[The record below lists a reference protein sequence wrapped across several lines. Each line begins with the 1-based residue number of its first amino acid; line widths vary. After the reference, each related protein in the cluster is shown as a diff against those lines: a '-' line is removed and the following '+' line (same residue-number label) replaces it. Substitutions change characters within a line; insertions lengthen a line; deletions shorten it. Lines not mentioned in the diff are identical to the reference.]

1 MGGKYIAK
9 HILIFHKFNK
19 ISIRLI
25 EGIYCFLCREITEGN
40 KVKRKHNFVIIC
52 SKIFIVVIALNC
64 SQRRKRFTV

>member
-1 MGGKYIAK
+1 MGGKHIAK

-40 KVKRKHNFVIIC
+40 KVKRKHNFII
-52 SKIFIVVIALNC
+52 SSETFRV
-64 SQRRKRFTV
+64 RFAANWL